1 MTDGLVHVS
10 RNCGVPGF
18 LIEGTTTVF
27 WIIMLSGIDE
37 LVYLHKCIPKL
48 MECVYV
54 RSGVSGHVWQIS
66 KLE

>member
-48 MECVYV
+48 MEVCM
-54 RSGVSGHVWQIS
+54 
-66 KLE
+66 